1 LHTPPSDIA
10 SKNSLHICTGCGI
23 MFPVKLFLGK
33 CALSVSI
40 MGSGTE
46 RRWLLPALIV
56 LGVMFLF
63 FLNRRLGT
71 PVPVQADPQ
80 VGGDGRIMVVPVQI
94 ARESYGLAMVD
105 TVSQTLWIYEINSR
119 GPVHRRLSL
128 LAARSWRYDRL
139 LERYNTDEPK
149 PEQVRILLE
158 ELGRPSKEQS
168 EEKQKGS
175 GLDILQM
182 AEPGERRLDYG
193 G

>member
-1 LHTPPSDIA
+1 
-10 SKNSLHICTGCGI
+10 

-40 MGSGTE
+40 MGTGTE

-71 PVPVQADPQ
+71 PVPVQADSQ
-80 VGGDGRIMVVPVQI
+80 VGGDARIMVVPVQI

-168 EEKQKGS
+168 EEKQKDS

-182 AEPGERRLDYG
+182 AEPGERRLD
-193 G
+193 